1 MRERLV
7 QIIAAALLFAAG
19 WAAHDWLHE
28 CPKPAD
34 TAPNVETETKTET
47 KTEIV
52 YVPKETIIY
61 KTPDGQTVEALEDTD
76 VDVNIGKPELNVKV
90 NGKPFTI
97 QKADDEQYIF
107 DKNKLQLNQTTTA
120 ALSIDVPTID
130 QTRRWEVGVGI
141 SKNGPVGMIGFP
153 IRGHVGGW
161 AAGRSGEFMGGVSVK
176 F

>member
-1 MRERLV
+1 MKDRLI

-19 WAAHDWLHE
+19 WAAHSWLHE
-28 CPKPAD
+28 CP
-34 TAPNVETETKTET
+34 TASTCAPTVETETKTET

-61 KTPDGQTVEALEDTD
+61 KTADGQTVEKLEDTD

-107 DKNKLQLNQTTTA
+107 DKNKLQLNQTSTA
-120 ALSIDVPTID
+120 SLSIDVPTID
-130 QTRRWEVGVGI
+130 KTKRWEVGVGI
-141 SKNGPVGMIGFP
+141 SKDGPVGMIGFP
-153 IRGHVGGW
+153 IRDNIGGW
-161 AAGRSGEFMGGVSVK
+161 AAGRSGEYMGGVSVK